1 MLDGLKPVILSPEA
15 GAKYEL
21 IASELQELASLSHM
35 SWGLLSR
42 NSYNLDLRIAFA
54 AGAVAGL
61 TAGKI
66 ISVGK
71 CVCTKIRHSK
81 NRDEKEA

>member
-1 MLDGLKPVILSPEA
+1 MLDGLKPVKLSPEA

-21 IASELQELASLSHM
+21 ITSELQELSSLSHM

-42 NSYNLDLRIAFA
+42 NAYKLDLRIAFA
-54 AGAVAGL
+54 AGVVAGL
-61 TAGKI
+61 AAGRI

-71 CVCTKIRHSK
+71 RVRTKIKHNK
-81 NRDEKEA
+81 NKDEKEA